1 MFSKS
6 VTVAI
11 RRAVADTS
19 GKCTM
24 NAVGQVSHYRVPVHP
39 AVIARSQVASRR
51 DKDAGGGYGMAAAPI
66 CQGALGDDQHGREP
80 SGPVCERVR
89 RLLRTVVPDR
99 EWSVFFQVSEL
110 PPLQTRLR
118 AAPGTCKRTEA
129 APDRASSVNP
139 CWRCR
144 LRYDPR
150 PSTETVQEVLEA
162 VIRRDVLPSL
172 RRRHRPASGPAAGQ
186 LATAAERLADH
197 LLAAGPDLALTV
209 DGIDA
214 IVRPFGLTPCAWAPV
229 VERAARELGDRWA
242 QDTCDDLAITLAVMS
257 LQTAIDTLAEPA
269 TDQPAPRPAVL
280 VVTPPREPHRLGAVL
295 AERCLGEAGW
305 QTTLAAPETDAG
317 LVELVEA
324 TSFDA
329 VHVALSPVF
338 SRNHEAARLTRLL
351 TMTRAAS
358 RNPSVTISI
367 GGRLVGDA
375 PEAPRTLGADVGGP
389 SAASL
394 HLQIANAASFS

>member
-1 MFSKS
+1 MVSKS
-6 VTVAI
+6 VTVAS
-11 RRAVADTS
+11 RRASADTS
-19 GKCTM
+19 GKSTM
-24 NAVGQVSHYRVPVHP
+24 DVVGQVSHYRVPVHP
-39 AVIARSQVASRR
+39 AVLARSQVASRR
-51 DKDAGGGYGMAAAPI
+51 DKDAGGQSGMVAAPI
-66 CQGALGDDQHGREP
+66 CQGAFGDDEHGRKP
-80 SGPVCERVR
+80 KGPVCERVR
-89 RLLRTVVPDR
+89 RLLRTVVADQ
-99 EWSVFFQVSEL
+99 EWNGFHVSEL

-118 AAPGTCKRTEA
+118 AASSTCKRA
-129 APDRASSVNP
+129 ASAPDRASSVNP

-150 PSTETVQEVLEA
+150 PSTESVQEVLEA
-162 VIRRDVLPSL
+162 VIRRDVLPGL
-172 RRRHRPASGPAAGQ
+172 RRRHRLALGPAAGQ

-242 QDTCDDLAITLAVMS
+242 RDTCDDLAITLAVIC
-257 LQTAIDTLAEPA
+257 LQSAIDTLAEPA
-269 TDQPAPRPAVL
+269 TERPEPRPAVL

-295 AERCLGEAGW
+295 AERCLGESGW
-305 QTTLAAPETDAG
+305 RTTLAAPETDAG
-317 LVELVEA
+317 LAELVEA
-324 TSFDA
+324 TPFDA

-338 SRNHEAARLTRLL
+338 RRDHEAARLTGMLA
-351 TMTRAAS
+351 MTRAAS

-367 GGRLVGDA
+367 GGRLVDDA

-394 HLQIANAASFS
+394 HLHIANATSLS